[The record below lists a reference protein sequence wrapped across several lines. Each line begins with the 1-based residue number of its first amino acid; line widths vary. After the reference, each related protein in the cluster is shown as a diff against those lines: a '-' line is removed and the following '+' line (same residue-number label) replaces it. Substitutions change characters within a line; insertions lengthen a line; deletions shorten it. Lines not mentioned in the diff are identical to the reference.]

1 VARRDELKVQRGCV
15 RGLDRQLVSRS
26 KARPWWRL
34 HFFTMHARMQRAGF
48 FFYHGARRDKLPRRP
63 CRHAEV
69 AHRPG
74 SRPHH
79 PHPGPGKGQPL
90 HPSIRRSIA
99 RQLMH
104 MHAHIDRHK
113 LFMLQQKKLPEN
125 NNIETASNP
134 SPSPFLSPLPLHTS
148 LLSSWK
154 PTQVNQSLSQHP
166 VACLV

>member
-1 VARRDELKVQRGCV
+1 V
-15 RGLDRQLVSRS
+15 RGLSIVSWSRKQGRGGVSRFS
-26 KARPWWRL
+26 PC
-34 HFFTMHARMQRAGF
+34 THARMQRAGF
-48 FFYHGARRDKLPRRP
+48 FFTTGTSSRGG
-63 CRHAEV
+63 HAALRMEV
-69 AHRPG
+69 AHRSG

-79 PHPGPGKGQPL
+79 PRPGPGKGQPL
-90 HPSIRRSIA
+90 HQSIRRSIA

>member
-1 VARRDELKVQRGCV
+1 LRAWPRSSVGLKIEGKAVVASPLFHH
-15 RGLDRQLVSRS
+15 
-26 KARPWWRL
+26 ART
-34 HFFTMHARMQRAGF
+34 HAESGVFFTTARGATSSRGGHAAMRM
-48 FFYHGARRDKLPRRP
+48 
-63 CRHAEV
+63 EV

-125 NNIETASNP
+125 NNIETVSNP
-134 SPSPFLSPLPLHTS
+134 SPSPVLSPLPLHAS

-154 PTQVNQSLSQHP
+154 PTEVNQQSLPQHP